1 MAFPEKPET
10 QNTESRLTPDN
21 TRNERPPESGRLEI
35 EPALESV
42 ENRAQIQ
49 NENQT
54 GRESMAFPGS
64 ATPPIPAVAAT
75 VKSPELIKI
84 EHILQEDL
92 AVIYQQLD
100 PKHQAKMKQ
109 EGELAASKIDQLI
122 RTAKITAKKVLDI
135 IRHWLKSI
143 PGVNKHYLEQ
153 EAKIKTDKIL
163 AMNRDQRP

>member
-10 QNTESRLTPDN
+10 QNTESGFTPDN
-21 TRNERPPESGRLEI
+21 ARNERPPESGRVEI
-35 EPALESV
+35 ESTLEKQ
-42 ENRAQIQ
+42 ENRSQIQ

-54 GRESMAFPGS
+54 GRESRAFPGTTAPTIP
-64 ATPPIPAVAAT
+64 ATPA
-75 VKSPELIKI
+75 VKSPELVKI

-109 EGELAASKIDQLI
+109 EGELAATKIDQLI